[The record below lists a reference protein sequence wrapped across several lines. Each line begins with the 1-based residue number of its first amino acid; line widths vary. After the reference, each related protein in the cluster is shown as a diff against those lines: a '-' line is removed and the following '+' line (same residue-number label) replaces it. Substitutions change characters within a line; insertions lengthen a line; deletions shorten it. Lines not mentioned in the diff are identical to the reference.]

1 MKRKTPIIIAGVL
14 ALALVCGGGYLY
26 VQNENA
32 KAAEQV
38 MQQEQAAAEKA
49 EAEKLAAEQ
58 AAAEKAEADRLAA
71 EQAAAE
77 KAEADRLAA
86 EQAAAE
92 KAEADRLAVEQAAA
106 EKAEADRLAAEQ
118 APKPAENPSGDGKP
132 DLNLSEGAHIPQTG
146 DQEIPLDENGNWISD
161 IPEIEGNPFEG
172 TPPGGGDVTNDMT
185 WDEIRA
191 DKAPNVY

>member
-1 MKRKTPIIIAGVL
+1 MKKKTPAIIAGVL

-32 KAAEQV
+32 KAAEQIL
-38 MQQEQAAAEKA
+38 QQ
-49 EAEKLAAEQ
+49 EQ

-92 KAEADRLAVEQAAA
+92 KAEADRLA
-106 EKAEADRLAAEQ
+106 AEQ
-118 APKPAENPSGDGKP
+118 TPKPADNSSGNGKP

-146 DQEIPLDENGNWISD
+146 DQGPVEDENGNVVVDD
-161 IPEIEGNPFEG
+161 IPQIDGDPW
-172 TPPGGGDVTNDMT
+172 GGEHGGIGAGNDMT
-185 WDEIRA
+185 WEEIREG
-191 DKAPNVY
+191 KAPNVY